1 MNQKQNRMRKLLSIL
16 SVTCILLALGAVQA
30 KATTYTDPVSF
41 TYNGDTVQGVF
52 TLDTTA
58 KSLSFVGTVTTAAGQ
73 TYDIVAEGDIT
84 GQAPRLTLSG
94 SITISQGG
102 VVIQQ
107 ITINQTA
114 SNQWAAIDDFI
125 LKLLA
130 SIPH

>member
-1 MNQKQNRMRKLLSIL
+1 MRKLLCIL
-16 SVTCILLALGAVQA
+16 SATCLLLALGVVQA
-30 KATTYTDPVSF
+30 KATTYTNDVSF
-41 TYNGDTVQGVF
+41 TFKGETVKGTF

-58 KSLSFVGTVTTAAGQ
+58 KSLSFDGSVTTPAGQ
-73 TYDIVAEGDIT
+73 TYDVLAEGDIT

-102 VVIQQ
+102 TIVKQ

-114 SNQWAAIDDFI
+114 SNEWTAIDDFI

-130 SIPH
+130 SFPH

>member
-1 MNQKQNRMRKLLSIL
+1 MNNNQNRMRKLITIL
-16 SVTCILLALGAVQA
+16 CATCLLLTLGLVQA
-30 KATTYTDPVSF
+30 KAATYTNDVSF
-41 TYNGDTVQGVF
+41 TFNGDAVQGVF

-58 KSLSFVGTVTTAAGQ
+58 KSLSFDGTVTTAAGQ

-102 VVIQQ
+102 VIIKQ

-114 SNQWAAIDDFI
+114 SSEWAAIDDF
-125 LKLLA
+125 LMKLLA
-130 SIPH
+130 ALPH

>member
-1 MNQKQNRMRKLLSIL
+1 MNQKQNRMRKLISIL
-16 SVTCILLALGAVQA
+16 SATCLLLALSVTQA

-41 TYNGDTVQGVF
+41 TFNGDTVQGVF

-58 KSLSFVGTVTTAAGQ
+58 KSLSFDGTVTTAAGQ

-102 VVIQQ
+102 VIIKQ

-114 SNQWAAIDDFI
+114 SSEWAAIDDF
-125 LKLLA
+125 LMKLLA
-130 SIPH
+130 ALPH

>member
-1 MNQKQNRMRKLLSIL
+1 MRKLISIL
-16 SVTCILLALGAVQA
+16 SATCLLLALSVTQA

-41 TYNGDTVQGVF
+41 TFNGDTVQGVF

-58 KSLSFVGTVTTAAGQ
+58 KSLSFDGTVTTAAGQ

-102 VVIQQ
+102 VIIKQ

-114 SNQWAAIDDFI
+114 SSEWAAIDDF
-125 LKLLA
+125 LMKLLA
-130 SIPH
+130 ALPH